1 MDSSRFKEI
10 LLPLSSSLYRSAYRI
25 VNDEE
30 IAKDMVQDTYL
41 LLWDRRGMLDGLDKI
56 ESYVMRVLRNKC
68 IDYLRTTRIYE
79 VLDEMADVEDDDFVA
94 DEVSDDSRN
103 VNVIVKKMDLLPERQ
118 KQILIL
124 RGVKGLSLDEITELT
139 GLTNI
144 NVRTLLS
151 RARKRLREICELELK
166 ER

>member
-10 LLPLSSSLYRSAYRI
+10 LLPFSSTLYRSAYGI
-25 VNDEE
+25 VKDED
-30 IAKDMVQDTYL
+30 IAKDMVQDTYI
-41 LLWDRRGMLDGLDKI
+41 LLWNKRDMLDELDNI
-56 ESYVMRVLRNKC
+56 ESFAIKVLRNKC
-68 IDYLRTTRIYE
+68 IDYLRTARIYN
-79 VLDEMADVEDDDFVA
+79 VIDEMEDVEDTDTIA
-94 DEVSDDSRN
+94 DELYNENQQLCGVM
-103 VNVIVKKMDLLPERQ
+103 KKINLLPERQ
-118 KQILIL
+118 KQILML
-124 RGVKGLSLDEITELT
+124 RCVKDLSLEEISEVT